1 MTKKEAL
8 EKFLDI
14 WSDGD
19 MLCDIGSSLNC
30 CAAEA
35 LANLLIAYG
44 EPDSAECL
52 LESHIAG
59 DDDEDDDIDGH
70 KKMSAQLEE
79 VRMTR
84 KFVLKQNDKYLTGHY
99 DASTDTSCYYFLA
112 RTLEAAYVYDEID
125 AKVKQA
131 QFGGEV
137 VEVVKVGGKL
147 REKPNETQ
155 ATSP

>member
-1 MTKKEAL
+1 MTQKEAL

-14 WSDGD
+14 WSAGD
-19 MLCDIGSSLNC
+19 MLYDIGPSLNC
-30 CAAEA
+30 YEAEA

-52 LESHIAG
+52 LEGHIAG
-59 DDDEDDDIDGH
+59 DDDIYGH
-70 KKMSAQLEE
+70 KMSAQLKE

-84 KFVLKQNDKYLTGHY
+84 KFVLKQNDKYLTSHY
-99 DASTDTSCYYFLA
+99 DASTDTSCYHFLA
-112 RTLEAAYVYDEID
+112 YTLEAAYAYDELD

-137 VEVVKVGGKL
+137 VEVVKVDGKL